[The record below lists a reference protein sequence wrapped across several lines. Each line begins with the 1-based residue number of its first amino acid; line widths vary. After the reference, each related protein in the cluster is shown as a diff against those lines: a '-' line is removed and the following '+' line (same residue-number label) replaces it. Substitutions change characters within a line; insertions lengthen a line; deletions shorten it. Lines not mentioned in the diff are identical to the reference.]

1 MTDPKPPDNLFDAS
15 VSPNNELTVDGA
27 PVDED
32 IDTCITYRGT
42 EIEKLLDVIKNS
54 SSPSN
59 GDKESIQRLM
69 DLVAEERK
77 NGLDSLADARKVSLG
92 LEGRLRRQKET
103 TATATSSGIDR
114 LKAVKV
120 LSDDRA
126 IGYTKCIDSW
136 KLQHST
142 LKKRAAADKL
152 IASTKWGARETVLKD
167 QLKTATLD
175 QKDCRKEAKSVS
187 NQLRKRDQ
195 DLAKTS
201 ALLVTLTRK
210 LSEVHCT
217 LTEVIRERESFKR
230 LNKTLESEATRLPA
244 RVDGQAEK
252 KRAHSKEMS
261 LLAVQKQQ
269 LALET
274 QRERKEA
281 AKEKVM
287 HANKEKKSLIRYTAQ
302 VRGEEKAKDLA
313 SKDQLR
319 KEKLDKASS
328 RLTIAASTM
337 NHQNYAL
344 RGGTFPPPTP
354 TQTYHKSVDGVSI
367 RACPFLC
374 KNVNS
379 NRLHL
384 FYYYRTVTH

>member
-1 MTDPKPPDNLFDAS
+1 MTDPKPPDNLFGPT
-15 VSPNNELTVDGA
+15 VSPKNDLTVDGA

-32 IDTCITYRGT
+32 IGNYNIYRAI
-42 EIEKLLDVIKNS
+42 EIEKLLDVLKNS
-54 SSPSN
+54 RSPSN

-77 NGLDSLADARKVSLG
+77 NLLDSLADARKVSLG
-92 LEGRLRRQKET
+92 LEGRLQRQKET
-103 TATATSSGIDR
+103 TATVTSSGIDR

-126 IGYTKCIDSW
+126 IGFNKCIDSW

-142 LKKRAAADKL
+142 LKKRAAADRL
-152 IASTKWGARETVLKD
+152 ISTTKWGARETVLKD
-167 QLKTATLD
+167 QLKTATSD
-175 QKDCRKEAKSVS
+175 QKDCRKEAKSLAT
-187 NQLRKRDQ
+187 QLRKRDQ

-201 ALLVTLTRK
+201 ALLVTSTRK
-210 LSEVHCT
+210 LSEVHST
-217 LTEVIRERESFKR
+217 LTEVIRERESCKR
-230 LNKTLESEATRLPA
+230 LNKTFESETTRLRA
-244 RVDGQAEK
+244 RVDGQAEQ

-287 HANKEKKSLIRYTAQ
+287 HAHKEKKSLIKYTAQ

-313 SKDQLR
+313 TKERLH
-319 KEKLDKASS
+319 KEKLDKATS
-328 RLTIAASTM
+328 RLSMAASAM

-354 TQTYHKSVDGVSI
+354 TQSYHNSIGGVSI
-367 RACPFLC
+367 PACPFRC
-374 KNVNS
+374 KIVNS
-379 NRLHL
+379 NQL
-384 FYYYRTVTH
+384 FFCFYYRTLTN